1 MKNFKKAIA
10 ILLAIVF
17 ALSLT
22 ACHQKDEVA
31 VSSGDYKVTSAMYS
45 YFLVMADS
53 EAKSVIDANDEIDT
67 SAKNFS
73 YYKQKIEDKPYE
85 TYVKDLAME
94 KCLNYITLAKLCD
107 EAEVKLDK
115 ETKEGWQSTAEYYWN
130 YSYGSVMLQNGV
142 AYSTYEKIMLNDALY
157 SLYFDHLYSEGGEKA
172 VDAESVKAALGKH
185 YAAVYMITH
194 DYSEEKEPDV
204 DAMKADLEKY
214 VTSLKN
220 GEDFATVLATY
231 KNDKGIKDESSSTT
245 SSTTTSSTTSS
256 TTETSSAD
264 ASSDSTSSTTSSEEK
279 EEEKKPVDANVTI
292 LTDYEETYSGEATN
306 FAKFETVSKMELGA
320 VELIQDTDAKAFY
333 IVVKKDVN
341 TDPYYLE
348 SLTDEILY
356 LLKSDEYDKFLK
368 DTAGKL
374 NYDVSNYAINQ
385 FKVKKINDGS
395 EQ

>member
-10 ILLAIVF
+10 IILAVVF

-31 VSSGDYKVTSAMYS
+31 VWSGDYELTSAMYS

-53 EAKSVIDANDEIDT
+53 EAKSLISSDKDIDT
-67 SAKNFS
+67 TAKNFS
-73 YYKQKIEDKPYE
+73 YYKQKIEDKPFE

-107 EAEVKLDK
+107 EAELELDK
-115 ETKEGWQSTAEYYWN
+115 ETKEGWQSTAQYYWN
-130 YSYGSVMLQNGV
+130 YSYGAVLLENGV
-142 AYSTYEKIMLNDALY
+142 SYATYEKLMLNDALY

-185 YAAVYMITH
+185 YAAAYMITH
-194 DYSEEKEPDV
+194 DYSSEEKPDV

-220 GEDFATVLATY
+220 GEAFETVLATY
-231 KNDKGIKDESSSTT
+231 NTDKGKNDTT
-245 SSTTTSSTTSS
+245 SSTTTSSTDSS
-256 TTETSSAD
+256 TTDSSTADSSANTSSD
-264 ASSDSTSSTTSSEEK
+264 TTSSDEK
-279 EEEKKPVDANVTI
+279 EEEKKPVDANITI
-292 LTDYEETYSGEATN
+292 LTDYEETYSGEATS
-306 FAKFETVSKMELGA
+306 FAKFEDVAKMELGA

-341 TDPYYLE
+341 EDPYYLE
-348 SLTDEILY
+348 ALTDEILY

-368 DTAGKL
+368 DTAAKL
-374 NYDVSNYAINQ
+374 DYEVSNYAINQ